1 MLDFAMRCQAAG
13 HDTKWHFRRT
23 DRTKNFGKGLV
34 TIIDDWRE
42 YARWADII
50 VLADNTK
57 YLREVD
63 AWRKSRGCLVV
74 GATVESA
81 AWELDRT
88 LGQAM
93 FRKCGIPVLPFKE
106 FSDYDTAISYVK
118 RENRR
123 FVSKPCG
130 DEPDK
135 SLSYVAKSP
144 ADLVY
149 MLTRWKKAQK
159 LKGKFMLQ
167 EFAAGTEMAVGA
179 WFGPD
184 GFMPGW
190 CENFEEKSLFPG
202 GLGPSCFTPDGEV
215 LTREGWKFWPDVTA
229 QDEICTLIDGAID
242 YERPSKI
249 VAEKFSGNLVGWQ
262 SPTVDILVTP
272 GHQMYVQDDHY
283 RKPFFFEAAGVA
295 YNKRRTIMRAGGMW
309 VGDAGAGTD
318 SKAWAAFLG
327 AYIADGS
334 CKERSIVFGNC
345 PPHKQEIF
353 KKLAYDIGFE
363 AKMYGPDLYVNS
375 TQLVTVLRPLG
386 YSHEKRV
393 PQEIKNSRMSIIKAF
408 LYGYGSGDG
417 TRPPANLIYTTA
429 SKGLA
434 DDLQE
439 LCLKIGQACSIR
451 TRDRRG
457 ESHEIKGYACINQYI
472 SYDVGVS
479 SRTKAEISA
488 DNRYLQPYEGMVYC
502 VTVSSHVIFTRRN
515 GKACWIG
522 QTGEMGTVLWYTATS
537 KLARKVLAPLEDAL
551 ACTGHTGYVDIN
563 CIIDE
568 NGDPWPL
575 EATMRMGWPTFN
587 IQQALH
593 EGDPVEWLADLCEGR
608 GGQQR
613 RRVLLSKPCVGVVMA
628 LPDFPYS
635 HVTRKEVTGVPI
647 YLPQRDSFM
656 DRIHPCEIMAGE
668 APTDINGKVVTAP
681 CWLTSGDYVLVV
693 TGTGDSIRQAREST
707 YRVVDQI
714 KIPASPF
721 WRKDIGQRLAKC
733 LPEIQRHG
741 YATGLQY

>member
-1 MLDFAMRCQAAG
+1 MLDFAMRCQASG
-13 HDTKWHFRRT
+13 HDTKWHFKRT
-23 DRTKNFGKGLV
+23 DRTKNFGNGLV
-34 TIIDDWRE
+34 TIVDDWRE

-50 VLADNTK
+50 ILADNTK

-63 AWRKSRGCLVV
+63 AWRKSRGCLVL

-88 LGQAM
+88 LGQSVFKKA
-93 FRKCGIPVLPFKE
+93 GIPVLPYKE

-149 MLTRWKKAQK
+149 MLTRWKRMQK
-159 LKGKFMLQ
+159 LKGRFILQ
-167 EFAAGTEMAVGA
+167 EHASGTEMAVGA

-184 GFMPGW
+184 GFMTGW

-202 GLGPSCFTPDGEV
+202 GLGPNCGE
-215 LTREGWKFWPDVTA
+215 T
-229 QDEICTLIDGAID
+229 
-242 YERPSKI
+242 
-249 VAEKFSGNLVGWQ
+249 
-262 SPTVDILVTP
+262 
-272 GHQMYVQDDHY
+272 
-283 RKPFFFEAAGVA
+283 
-295 YNKRRTIMRAGGMW
+295 
-309 VGDAGAGTD
+309 GT
-318 SKAWAAFLG
+318 
-327 AYIADGS
+327 
-334 CKERSIVFGNC
+334 
-345 PPHKQEIF
+345 
-353 KKLAYDIGFE
+353 
-363 AKMYGPDLYVNS
+363 
-375 TQLVTVLRPLG
+375 T
-386 YSHEKRV
+386 
-393 PQEIKNSRMSIIKAF
+393 
-408 LYGYGSGDG
+408 
-417 TRPPANLIYTTA
+417 
-429 SKGLA
+429 
-434 DDLQE
+434 
-439 LCLKIGQACSIR
+439 
-451 TRDRRG
+451 
-457 ESHEIKGYACINQYI
+457 
-472 SYDVGVS
+472 
-479 SRTKAEISA
+479 
-488 DNRYLQPYEGMVYC
+488 
-502 VTVSSHVIFTRRN
+502 
-515 GKACWIG
+515 
-522 QTGEMGTVLWYTATS
+522 LWYTSAS

-551 ACTGHTGYVDIN
+551 AATGHTGYVDIN

-575 EATMRMGWPTFN
+575 EATMRPGWPTFN

-593 EGDPVEWLADLCEGR
+593 EGDPVEWLADLSAGR
-608 GGQQR
+608 GSQPKQQP
-613 RRVLLSKPCVGVVMA
+613 VLRLSTPCVGVVIA

-635 HVTRKEVTGVPI
+635 HVTRKEVTGVPV

-707 YRVVDQI
+707 YRAVDQI